1 MIVFIR
7 VAIRWKPMMQKW
19 YHLEMELPQPP
30 TALTQKR
37 STMKRIRKTFIIV
50 TCLSLIEHFLG
61 IVATIFATVACPIDP
76 GDNFKSFFLE
86 HLPVFFEGTGYSHAT
101 AVAAKGANLINT
113 FMWFYVDLFVML
125 LAIGLSSTFR
135 LYCDYLELFQGKR
148 TSEMFWDEQRMNYR
162 KLCELVE
169 YVDSV
174 ISPVTVVSFS
184 NNLYFVCLQLM
195 NVLK

>member
-1 MIVFIR
+1 ML
-7 VAIRWKPMMQKW
+7 KW
-19 YHLEMELPQPP
+19 YQLEVEMPQPP
-30 TALTQKR
+30 NALEQKR
-37 STMKRIRKTFIIV
+37 NTANRLRKTFFIV
-50 TCLSLIEHFLG
+50 TCLSVVEHILG
-61 IVATIFATVACPIDP
+61 IIATIFAAFACPIDP
-76 GDNFKSFFLE
+76 DDKVKSFFME
-86 HLPVFFEGTGYSHAT
+86 HLPVFFEGRDTYSST
-101 AVAAKGANLINT
+101 IAALAKLANLVNT

-125 LAIGLSSTFR
+125 IAIGLSSTFR
-135 LYCDYLELFQGKR
+135 LFCDYLEMFENKK
-148 TSEMFWDEQRMNYR
+148 TSQMFWDEQRMNYR